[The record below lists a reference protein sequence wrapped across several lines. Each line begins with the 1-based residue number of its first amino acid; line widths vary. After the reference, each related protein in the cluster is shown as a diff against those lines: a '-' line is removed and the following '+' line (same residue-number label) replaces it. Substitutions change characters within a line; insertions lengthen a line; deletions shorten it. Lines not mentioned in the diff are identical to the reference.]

1 MWVETKSTGAPDRSA
16 WASSS
21 STQPAAAD
29 DGPPTTSRESTA
41 RTAAAV
47 TSYSLRYSSGVPD
60 QNTSRLASFHTSNDH
75 CSTTSSP

>member
-1 MWVETKSTGAPDRSA
+1 VRSA

-29 DGPPTTSRESTA
+29 EGPPTTSRSSTE
-41 RTAAAV
+41 RTAATV
-47 TSYSLRYSSGVPD
+47 TSYSVRYSDGVPD
-60 QNTSRLASFHTSNDH
+60 QNTSRFASFHTSNDH